1 MQEEEQE
8 DQKRN
13 YKTRHQVQIV
23 LAEME
28 RQICE
33 GKTDNEIK
41 KFLELKERSYYYFK
55 NKLYKQSLA
64 IQTSKKT
71 EEVIAFE
78 TAILKNRLIKVYQ
91 HLEQRLTM
99 MNADPTIDDN
109 MADIAVATFE
119 IAKNIMTL
127 EMEGIRAL
135 SAIKQNKLLKYA
147 NNVYQNIP
155 NYYSPNGETTNNDN
169 SNILQP

>member
-78 TAILKNRLIKVYQ
+78 TDIMRDRLIKVYQ

-99 MNADPTIDDN
+99 MNADPTQEGK
-109 MADIAVATFE
+109 DI
-119 IAKNIMTL
+119 
-127 EMEGIRAL
+127 IR
-135 SAIKQNKLLKYA
+135 Y
-147 NNVYQNIP
+147 NN
-155 NYYSPNGETTNNDN
+155 
-169 SNILQP
+169 L